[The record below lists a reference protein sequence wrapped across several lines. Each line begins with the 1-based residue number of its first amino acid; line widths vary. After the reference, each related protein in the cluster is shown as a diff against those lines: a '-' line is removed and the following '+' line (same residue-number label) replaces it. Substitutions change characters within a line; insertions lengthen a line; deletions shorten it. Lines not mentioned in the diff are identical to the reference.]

1 MALVVCVVR
10 STTSWKRA
18 TTIPSPEE
26 LQGSEHFLHLG
37 VLMGLPLLAEEND
50 KLVSLKLAF
59 VCISSSSSGSC
70 T

>member
-1 MALVVCVVR
+1 MTVQ
-10 STTSWKRA
+10 
-18 TTIPSPEE
+18 SPEE

-50 KLVSLKLAF
+50 KLVALKLAF